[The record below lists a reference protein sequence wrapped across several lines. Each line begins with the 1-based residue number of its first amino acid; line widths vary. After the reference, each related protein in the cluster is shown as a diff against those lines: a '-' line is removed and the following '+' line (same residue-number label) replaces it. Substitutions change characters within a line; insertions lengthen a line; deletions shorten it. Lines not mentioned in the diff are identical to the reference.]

1 MNQKFKDIAVGTIFK
16 YENKTMVKI
25 NDIRVTCCKVFN
37 ATSADDP
44 NQKHFV
50 VPINEVEVVSND

>member
-1 MNQKFKDIAVGTIFK
+1 MSQKFKDISVGTVFK
-16 YENKTMVKI
+16 YEDKTLVKI

-37 ATSADDP
+37 ATLVDDA

-50 VPINEVEVVSND
+50 VPIHEVEVVNND